1 MSHADKI
8 IDLIKSLE
16 KTSLALCQWL
26 DHKILKSNPDICH
39 LLISSNENVTIHVG
53 KYEIENSEKLLG
65 VELDWKLTF
74 EDPISDVCRK
84 ASGKLNASA
93 RIAQFIGLFK
103 KRILMNAFF
112 NSQFSYCPL
121 IWMCQCRRNN
131 TKIKKLHE
139 RYDSHRFQKY

>member
-74 EDPISDVCRK
+74 EDPISDVSYFQNCTIH
-84 ASGKLNASA
+84 
-93 RIAQFIGLFK
+93 RIIQETNTNERLF
-103 KRILMNAFF
+103 
-112 NSQFSYCPL
+112 
-121 IWMCQCRRNN
+121 
-131 TKIKKLHE
+131 
-139 RYDSHRFQKY
+139 